1 MTGDLRVSP
10 HPHRKIN
17 ALGTKLESLGD
28 GHGGMQAEGPGLVG
42 TGRNDA
48 SMSRRRADDH
58 RLSLIFGMVALLH
71 RSEKSVEV
79 DVEKYM
85 LHANIM
91 YPTELFK
98 SMAKG

>member
-1 MTGDLRVSP
+1 
-10 HPHRKIN
+10 
-17 ALGTKLESLGD
+17 LGTKLEGLGD
-28 GHGGMQAEGPGLVG
+28 GHGGMQAERSGLVG

-48 SMSRRRADDH
+48 PMSRRRADY
-58 RLSLIFGMVALLH
+58 RRFSLIFGMVALLH

-85 LHANIM
+85 LHVNIM

-98 SMAKG
+98 SMAKGWIA